1 MPNFARSLPGE
12 MPPVGDPAFDALLD
26 RTLLPGDAGLRL
38 RPVAEALAAL
48 NGAPLPSELAAEAR
62 ARAAFRSEMGPL
74 PASHRA
80 RCRRRPARAS
90 LLSAKFAAAAV
101 AAAVGLGGA
110 AAAAYAGALPAS
122 IQRLAHDTIGA
133 PATRPGA
140 QPPDPATPVRPPT
153 SAHKAGKQATHHG
166 GQGKSDEKPPGK
178 PSTQGP
184 VTHHHGKP
192 SKS

>member
-1 MPNFARSLPGE
+1 
-12 MPPVGDPAFDALLD
+12 
-26 RTLLPGDAGLRL
+26 
-38 RPVAEALAAL
+38 VAEALAAL

-133 PATRPGA
+133 PPTRPGA
-140 QPPDPATPVRPPT
+140 QRPDPATPMRPPA
-153 SAHKAGKQATHHG
+153 SGHEAGKPVTYHTGHD
-166 GQGKSDEKPPGK
+166 KSHAKPPGK
-178 PSTQGP
+178 PSTQVP

-192 SKS
+192 NKS